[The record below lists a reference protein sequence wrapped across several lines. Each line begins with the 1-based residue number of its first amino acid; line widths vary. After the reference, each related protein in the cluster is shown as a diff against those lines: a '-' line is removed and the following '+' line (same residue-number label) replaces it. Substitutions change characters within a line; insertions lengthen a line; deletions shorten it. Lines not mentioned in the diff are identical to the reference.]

1 MPPYPRYSRYSATM
15 EILSFPFLFARK
27 VSHAFQACALILLMC
42 LIKQKF
48 TEQAQTTCLPSAHI
62 NSIPQRTKLLYSIQI
77 FHRFLLH
84 VIQWGESLL
93 PFFLRSFSLLT
104 GRFSQSILLILRL
117 FNSVLYGSGI
127 RKIPCCF
134 ELRSFRLKETPPD
147 EQKVHQI
154 AKIKLLFHSFDFL

>member
-1 MPPYPRYSRYSATM
+1 MPPYPRYSRHSATV
-15 EILSFPFLFARK
+15 EYCHSHSFSR
-27 VSHAFQACALILLMC
+27 AFQACALILLLC

-134 ELRSFRLKETPPD
+134 ELRSFRLKETPPEVDPPD

-154 AKIKLLFHSFDFL
+154 TKIKLLFHSFDFL

>member
-93 PFFLRSFSLLT
+93 PFFLRSSIPLVWFLVVMFEDICLPCYQNNSSFTRWNTELL
-104 GRFSQSILLILRL
+104 RNFCDQNRNH
-117 FNSVLYGSGI
+117 FVM
-127 RKIPCCF
+127 
-134 ELRSFRLKETPPD
+134 
-147 EQKVHQI
+147 Q
-154 AKIKLLFHSFDFL
+154 